1 MKGKKI
7 NFNIKNL
14 ILMIVS
20 SLMLV
25 VVSVCW
31 FVIANRNS
39 VEGFT
44 AEVDNPSSNADFY
57 EAVDL
62 NMNGVIDNG
71 ETYELIKDTSI
82 NTRNM
87 EPGQTFFYKVSVRNS
102 HANSNFQ
109 MRFNNIS
116 DIDGMAEQ
124 LLVNAKIVDSSG
136 VVKASTGDNNVL
148 SSLLETSDGS
158 IFDAVLL
165 TGTKFAVGNYEVF
178 YSLKLKNDTT
188 STVEGKLLTI
198 DDVVVAFVE

>member
-7 NFNIKNL
+7 KFNIKNL

-20 SLMLV
+20 SLTLV

-31 FVIANRNS
+31 FTIANRNIL
-39 VEGFT
+39 EGFT
-44 AEVDNPSSNADFY
+44 AEVENPSSNVEFY
-57 EAVDL
+57 EAIDA

-71 ETYELIKDTSI
+71 ESYELIRDTSV
-82 NTRNM
+82 NTKNM
-87 EPGQTFFYKVSVRNS
+87 EPGQIFFYKVLVRNS
-102 HANSNFQ
+102 HENSNFE

-136 VVKASTGDNNVL
+136 VVKASNGDNNVL

-165 TGTKFAVGNYEVF
+165 TGTEFAVGNYEVF

-188 STVEGKLLTI
+188 STFEGKFLTI